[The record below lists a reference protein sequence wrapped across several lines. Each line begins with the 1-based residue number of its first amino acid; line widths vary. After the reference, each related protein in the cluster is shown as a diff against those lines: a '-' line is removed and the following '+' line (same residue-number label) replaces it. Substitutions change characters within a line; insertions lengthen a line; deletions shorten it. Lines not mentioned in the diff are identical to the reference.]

1 MTSALVQTVETFP
14 APHWGSVT
22 YLKVYTPDYKRL
34 SWLQVWQA
42 FTDVYPNRWAI
53 ELYPPA
59 EELVNDTHVYHL
71 WMLPEG
77 WMPLDRMNLVTKHRA
92 WDRFHMQKV

>member
-1 MTSALVQTVETFP
+1 MTSALVQTVETFHTP
-14 APHWGSVT
+14 QWGSVT

-34 SWLQVWQA
+34 SWQQVWQA
-42 FTDVYPNRWAI
+42 FTDVYPDRWAI

-59 EELVNDTHVYHL
+59 EELVNDAHVYHL

-77 WMPLDRMNLVTKHRA
+77 GMPPDRMNLAAKHRA
-92 WDRFHMQKV
+92 WNRFHP

>member
-1 MTSALVQTVETFP
+1 MCVQTVSTFYMP
-14 APHWGSVT
+14 QWGMVT

-42 FTDVYPNRWAI
+42 FTEVYPDRWAI

-59 EELVNDTHVYHL
+59 SELVNDEHVYHL
-71 WMLPEG
+71 WMLPAE
-77 WMPLDRMNLVTKHRA
+77 WIPPEQMNLAAKYRG
-92 WDRFHMQKV
+92 